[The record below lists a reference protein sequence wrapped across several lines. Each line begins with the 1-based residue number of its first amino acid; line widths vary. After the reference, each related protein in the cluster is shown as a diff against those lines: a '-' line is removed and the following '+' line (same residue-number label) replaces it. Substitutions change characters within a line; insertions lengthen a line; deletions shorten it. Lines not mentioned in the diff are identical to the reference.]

1 MKKVI
6 FLLFL
11 ALLIGSTNGMA
22 QFDIIPSPA
31 SVKVGQGQLSFET
44 SKGISWPKG
53 AKAGIVMSPIYKQL
67 FGLTVSQNGQPINL
81 LTIAKFDDGKMAD
94 KASYRLDVDK
104 KGIVIQAQDH
114 TGHIAGLQTLMQLIK
129 VEGTQVNIPF
139 ISVQDAPRFQWRG
152 MHLDVSRHFFPIE
165 FLRKYVDLLMLNK
178 LNTFHLHLTDDQGW
192 RMEIK
197 QYPKLTTIGSQR
209 KETRKFLGG
218 CKLEDYDDIPH
229 GGFYT
234 QSELKDLVQYA
245 LDRGVTIVP
254 EIDMPGHMQAAIAAY
269 PEWGAYGP
277 AEVWTTWGVS
287 KHILNIEPETI
298 QAMKNILDEVMA
310 VFPSAYIHI
319 GGDEAEKTA
328 WKQNKSVQARMKAMQ
343 IADEHK
349 LQSWFITEME
359 KHINSKGRKLIG
371 WDEILEGGLAPNAAV
386 MSWRGVNGG
395 IEAAKSKH
403 VAVMTPGRP
412 LYFDHYQSD
421 KKWEEPLAIG
431 GNNTLE
437 KVLEYDPAPDT
448 LGKAVTDYIIGV
460 QANVWTEYMG
470 STKHVE
476 YMVVPRIFALSE
488 IAWAQ
493 PKQKATLQSFK
504 LSAARAIDRMK
515 NLGYTTRPLDK

>member
-1 MKKVI
+1 MRRV
-6 FLLFL
+6 LL
-11 ALLIGSTNGMA
+11 ALLVIVANFSLAHA
-22 QFDIIPSPA
+22 QVDIIPTPQL
-31 SVKVGQGQLSFET
+31 VNIQPGQLSFDVA
-44 SKGISWPKG
+44 KGISWPK
-53 AKAGIVMSPIYKQL
+53 ASKAATVMSPLFKQL
-67 FGLTVSQNGQPINL
+67 FGLTDQPTGQPLRL
-81 LTIAKFDDGKMAD
+81 LTVSALKDVTSGD
-94 KASYRLDVDK
+94 KAAYRLDVDK
-104 KGIVIQAQDH
+104 KGITIQATDH
-114 TGHIAGLQTLMQLIK
+114 VGHLAGLQSLMQLMT
-129 VEGTQVNIPF
+129 VEGTQATIPF
-139 ISVQDAPRFQWRG
+139 VSIQDAPRFQWRG
-152 MHLDVSRHFFPIE
+152 MHLDVSRHFFPID
-165 FLRKYVDLLMLNK
+165 FLKKYVELLMVNK

-218 CKLEDYDDIPH
+218 CKLEDYDGTPH

-234 QSELKDLVQYA
+234 QAELKDLVAYA
-245 LDRGVTIVP
+245 ADRGVTIVP

-328 WKQNKSVQARMKAMQ
+328 WKQNSKVQARMKAMQ

-386 MSWRGVNGG
+386 MSWRGVSGG

-403 VAVMTPGRP
+403 VAVMTPGKP

-421 KKWEEPLAIG
+421 RKWEEPLAIG
-431 GNNTLE
+431 GNNSLE
-437 KVLEYDPAPDT
+437 NVLAYDPAPDT

-460 QANVWTEYMG
+460 QANVWTEYMA

-476 YMVVPRIFALSE
+476 YMVIPRIFALSE
-488 IAWAQ
+488 IAWSK
-493 PKQKATLQSFK
+493 PGQKAAFPIFK
-504 LSAARAIDRMK
+504 QRAAKAISKMMK
-515 NLGYTTRPLDK
+515 LGYTVRPLDK